1 MLNIQK
7 KSANR
12 VDIDLSGKLDAEGM
26 RKALDALFDASQD
39 VQKGRMLYT
48 ISDFSIPTA
57 AAIGV
62 ELSRLPKLFGLL
74 SKFDKCAVISDA
86 AWIRKA
92 AEVEGLV
99 FPGID
104 IRSFTSDERSA
115 AEAWLNEPGP

>member
-1 MLNIQK
+1 MLSITK
-7 KSANR
+7 KSGNR

-26 RKALDALFDASQD
+26 RTALDELFEASQD

-48 ISDFSIPTA
+48 ITNFSIPSA

-62 ELSRLPKLFGLL
+62 ELTRLPKLFRLL
-74 SKFDKCAVISDA
+74 SKFDKCAVVCDA

-92 AEVEGLV
+92 ADVEGAI

-104 IRSFTSDERSA
+104 IKSFTSDERGA
-115 AEAWLNEPGP
+115 AEAWLSTQIP